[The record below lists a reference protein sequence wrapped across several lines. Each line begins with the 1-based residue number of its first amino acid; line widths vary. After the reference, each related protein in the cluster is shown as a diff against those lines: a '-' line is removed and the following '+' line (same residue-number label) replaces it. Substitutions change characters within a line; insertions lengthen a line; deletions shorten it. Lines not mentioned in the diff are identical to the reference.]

1 MNDPAHEQEGRRF
14 VRRIAPA
21 KVNLA
26 LAVGPPIDDDSE
38 HDGMHPI
45 ASWMAPINLADDLL
59 VTRLED
65 DRLSRY
71 AILWHTEAP
80 QPSASIDWSVR
91 DDLAVR
97 AHLLLERESGR
108 SLPVQMKLDKR
119 IPVGGGLGGG
129 SSDAAAMLLAVR
141 ELFDLDLAD
150 DDLRSLS
157 RELGSDVPFF
167 LQSRSDRSD
176 LGPGPAVIEGLGEK
190 YTPVKP
196 VHPSSAHLVLVL
208 PEFGCPT
215 GSVYRAFDHSVAS
228 VDGSTEHVLRDVEV
242 HKLAASGEI
251 RSAELFNDLCAP
263 AQQVQPKLAAVVA
276 NIERAIGA
284 TPHVTGS
291 GSTLFL
297 PCPGGEVEA
306 DLLAQQL
313 DSHLIGCRAIAV
325 QLV

>member
-1 MNDPAHEQEGRRF
+1 MTESAAEQDGRHFVQRTAH
-14 VRRIAPA
+14 A

-26 LAVGPPIDDDSE
+26 LAVGAPIDNDSE

-45 ASWMAPINLADDLL
+45 ASWMAPINLADELL

-80 QPSASIDWSVR
+80 QPAAPIDWSVR

-97 AHLLLERESGR
+97 AHLLLERESGQ

-141 ELFDLDLAD
+141 ELFELDLSD
-150 DDLRSLS
+150 DDLRTIS

-167 LQSRSDRSD
+167 LQRREDRPG

-208 PEFGCPT
+208 PEFGCST
-215 GSVYRAFDHSVAS
+215 GSVYRAFDHAITGI
-228 VDGSTEHVLRDVEV
+228 DGSTDHVLRDVEV
-242 HKLAASGEI
+242 HKLASSGEL
-251 RSAELFNDLCAP
+251 RTAELFNDLGEP
-263 AQQVQPKLAAVVA
+263 AQQVQPQLAAVMA
-276 NIERAIGA
+276 NIERAIGVTA
-284 TPHVTGS
+284 HVTGS

-297 PCPGGEVEA
+297 PCPGGDVEA